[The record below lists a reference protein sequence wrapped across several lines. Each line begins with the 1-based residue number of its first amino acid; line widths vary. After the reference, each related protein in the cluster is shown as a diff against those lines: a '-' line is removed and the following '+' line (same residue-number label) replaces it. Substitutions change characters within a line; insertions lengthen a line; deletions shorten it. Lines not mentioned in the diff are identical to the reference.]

1 MNEQIYIQYF
11 LYSALYIEDKAQ
23 TQKTSRSSQDEIGP
37 LTKRS
42 PRTSEVALTYI
53 HYQE

>member
-23 TQKTSRSSQDEIGP
+23 TQKTSRSAQDEIGP

-42 PRTSEVALTYI
+42 RTSEVALTYI